1 MKISTIVRFLSQLA
15 FWYGGIMF
23 YTWFITLNEDCWML
37 LAVCIC
43 ALIATNLARKFK
55 NKAFIFLVHA
65 LSAGLLGVFIVTDLI
80 SRYTGIFL
88 AVIVILSMIARYAE
102 SSFMDKGH
110 SFGMFLLVAM
120 YLVGSVMNYKYM
132 WLQFALIVV
141 YAVTMFL
148 ERNVSKNEEYIDGL
162 SYTSVVDEDKM
173 QAITNLMSLS
183 FTLIITFV
191 TVAFSLMA
199 KIPPLAAL
207 SHLIKTKAQ
216 GGLSFLQRVNI
227 KNPVSDENITEEGN
241 VLEDGTLVDVPE
253 GTPQG
258 IIPETLF
265 DRVVSWLLIVL
276 FIVCL
281 IVAIYNIIRYVYNHY
296 LKLYRMG
303 LIDEEQVS
311 LKKKKHVRKADSSK
325 TDISYSNRK
334 ALRKIYK
341 KRIKGKSGRR
351 EDFYCRTPY
360 EQRSKSLAEGNAV
373 SEEFVKL
380 YEKARYSSQVITKDD
395 VKRMGKI

>member
-23 YTWFITLNEDCWML
+23 YTWFITLNENCWML

-43 ALIATNLARKFK
+43 AIIATNLARKFE
-55 NKAFIFLVHA
+55 NKVFIFLVHA
-65 LSAGLLGVFIVTDLI
+65 LSAGLLAIFIATDLI

-110 SFGMFLLVAM
+110 SFGMFVLVAI

-141 YAVTMFL
+141 YSVMMFL

-173 QAITNLMSLS
+173 QVITNLMSLS
-183 FTLIITFV
+183 VTLIIGFV
-191 TVAFSLMA
+191 TVAFSLIA

-207 SHLIKTKAQ
+207 SNLIKTKVQ
-216 GGLSFLQRVNI
+216 GGLTFLKRVTI
-227 KNPVSDENITEEGN
+227 KTPIPDEIEEGSI
-241 VLEDGTLVDVPE
+241 LEEGDVGRLPGVEQEKIE
-253 GTPQG
+253 G
-258 IIPETLF
+258 TLF
-265 DRVVSWLLIVL
+265 DKVVFWLLIALV
-276 FIVCL
+276 IICL
-281 IVAIYNIIRYVYNHY
+281 IYGIYCIIRYVYNHY

-311 LKKKKHVRKADSSK
+311 LKKKKHVRKEDPSK

-360 EQRSKSLAEGNAV
+360 EQRSKSLAEGNAI
-373 SEEFVKL
+373 SEEFVEL
-380 YEKARYSSQVITKDD
+380 YEKARYSSQMITKDD